1 MSAAP
6 GSEGGI
12 PGLAASVVL
21 GCDPGP
27 VVDRRSQSMRA
38 GLSHFHP
45 TGFSAPLGDRGD
57 PGQSVDG
64 VIISR
69 LDGLMGLREQ
79 RGEDDPSHSRQ
90 RAQDR
95 RVALLDRL
103 PRFGLRSCGQL
114 VDKSIEA
121 TGDLFQLAVDQPDAL
136 GDRSDV
142 SLRGLRRSSR
152 DRQRGA
158 TEDATDL
165 TRIYPTDPIGAEYA
179 GELLVSQ
186 SVSQSGRVSRR
197 WGQRPDIQEPV
208 GSRIFP
214 KIKSLRI
221 VAPELLTNAIGQT
234 VALFLELFGHAR
246 PLAQLDN
253 CRIKRLQAPEA
264 MTVGAQ
270 RGGQHQSVTP
280 IVLGA
285 CGREPVAEAIEL
297 LGVDRINPDPAI
309 HQRFDYRPM
318 RHFNRHRDSPR
329 VRRLCDQPIDHLAQ
343 TFGRAGEGALNRII
357 WSDQANLMLCA
368 RPVHADESCRLLLHV
383 HLHPNDIEPPRYFV
397 FPCTG
402 AQSQKARLRRD
413 FPLDVQHGPTDR
425 GARPPMCKKAQG
437 ANGCSRPAGSRRSC

>member
-57 PGQSVDG
+57 PGQSADG

-121 TGDLFQLAVDQPDAL
+121 TGDLFQLAVGQPDAL

-179 GELLVSQ
+179 GKLLVSQ
-186 SVSQSGRVSRR
+186 SV
-197 WGQRPDIQEPV
+197 
-208 GSRIFP
+208 GSRQP
-214 KIKSLRI
+214 ALG
-221 VAPELLTNAIGQT
+221 PETRYPGT
-234 VALFLELFGHAR
+234 S
-246 PLAQLDN
+246 
-253 CRIKRLQAPEA
+253 RLQGLP
-264 MTVGAQ
+264 Q
-270 RGGQHQSVTP
+270 DQ
-280 IVLGA
+280 
-285 CGREPVAEAIEL
+285 EL
-297 LGVDRINPDPAI
+297 A
-309 HQRFDYRPM
+309 
-318 RHFNRHRDSPR
+318 DSSAR
-329 VRRLCDQPIDHLAQ
+329 V
-343 TFGRAGEGALNRII
+343 
-357 WSDQANLMLCA
+357 
-368 RPVHADESCRLLLHV
+368 ADECDWS
-383 HLHPNDIEPPRYFV
+383 
-397 FPCTG
+397 G
-402 AQSQKARLRRD
+402 
-413 FPLDVQHGPTDR
+413 
-425 GARPPMCKKAQG
+425 
-437 ANGCSRPAGSRRSC
+437 GCALP